1 VPLDDIREELASRV
15 IEVAGRAR
23 EAAQRGD
30 GMAAVRALDRALWL
44 EAWERALRR
53 VAKRLAT
60 RLDTEIDLA
69 GRRARMSRRRRR
81 ARLLTG
87 VERRAI
93 GARLASGAGAFVAA
107 LDALDEAAERARRSK
122 GIDAAVRAEWVDAL
136 LSAARRL
143 EAAWLV
149 LEDEAE
155 HEAARWLPEIADAAA
170 WRPSLW
176 PVLALG
182 APLAAVLLWLGLV
195 VGGYLP
201 APAPL
206 ARWLGF

>member
-30 GMAAVRALDRALWL
+30 GMTAVRALDRALWL

-53 VAKRLAT
+53 VAERLAT

-122 GIDAAVRAEWVDAL
+122 GIDAAVRAEWADAL

-143 EAAWLV
+143 EAAWLA